1 MPDTDYIYVLG
12 RDGKP
17 QMPTKRKR
25 YVKKLLDAGK
35 ARIAC
40 RIPYTIQLLY
50 RNEPVLQPLMAGID
64 PGRTNI
70 GVSVINENAEPVF
83 SAVVETRN
91 KDIKKLMDARRTHR
105 RASRNGERKARQ
117 RLARRFG
124 TMLKSGMIMRKL
136 PQYSADKF
144 VTCRI
149 IRNTQARFC
158 NRVREAG
165 WLTPSA
171 DQLVET
177 HVNVIKKIQKFL
189 PVTDVTLEVNR
200 FAFAL
205 MDDSEISGIDFQN
218 GPLKGYEDVNA
229 AVSDQQ
235 HGKCIL
241 CGNDI
246 EHFHHIVPRS
256 QGGSNTLKNIA
267 GLCECCHGKVHTDPD
282 AKSRLEKL
290 KNGILKKYSA
300 LSVLNQ
306 AIPYIWS
313 RLAERVGMERLNACT
328 GRDTSMVRQSIG
340 YEKTK
345 NNQMHE
351 ADAFCI
357 ACLGLGI
364 GVVPGMTPE
373 FTYVHKIVQF
383 RRHDRAIINNQR
395 ERTYRLNGET
405 VAKNRRPR
413 FEQKDSA
420 LSDWYEEQVK
430 HHGRKE
436 ADRMR
441 SQLTVEKSTRRYND
455 QDRLMPGA
463 LFEYMGEYYVLSGQ
477 LSNGQYLRAYGDKKT
492 NYLAKKCRII
502 RHNEGL
508 VFVA

>member
-25 YVKKLLDAGK
+25 YIKKLLDSGK

-50 RNEPVLQPLMAGID
+50 ENEPVLQPLMAGIE
-64 PGRTNI
+64 PGHTNI
-70 GVSVINENAEPVF
+70 GVSVVNKNAEPVF

-91 KDIKKLMDARRTHR
+91 KDIKKLMDERRVHR

-124 TMLKSGMIMRKL
+124 TILKAGMVMRKL
-136 PQYSADKF
+136 PQYAVNKF
-144 VTCRI
+144 VTCKI

-171 DQLVET
+171 RQLVET
-177 HVNVIKKIQKFL
+177 HVNVVKKIQKFL
-189 PVTDVTLEVNR
+189 PVTDVTLEVNLEVNR

-205 MDDSEISGIDFQN
+205 MDDPETSGINFQN
-218 GPLKGYEDVNA
+218 GPL
-229 AVSDQQ
+229 
-235 HGKCIL
+235 
-241 CGNDI
+241 
-246 EHFHHIVPRS
+246 
-256 QGGSNTLKNIA
+256 
-267 GLCECCHGKVHTDPD
+267 
-282 AKSRLEKL
+282 LEKL
-290 KNGILKKYSA
+290 KVGILKKYGA

-313 RLAERVGMERLNACT
+313 RLAEHVDTEHLNACT
-328 GRDTSMVRQSIG
+328 GRDTSMARQSLG

-345 NNQMHE
+345 DNQMHE

-357 ACLGLGI
+357 ACLGAGLI
-364 GVVPGMTPE
+364 PAAAPGL
-373 FTYVHKIVQF
+373 TYVHKIVQF

-395 ERTYRLNGET
+395 ERTYRLNGKII
-405 VAKNRRPR
+405 AKNRRPR
-413 FEQKDSA
+413 FEQKCPS
-420 LSDWYEEQVK
+420 LSGWYEEQVK
-430 HHGRKE
+430 CHGRKE
-436 ADRMR
+436 ADRLR

-455 QDRLMPGA
+455 PDRLMPGA
-463 LFEYMGEYYVLSGQ
+463 LFKYMGEYHVLSGQ

-492 NYLAKKCRII
+492 NYPAKKCLII

>member
-12 RDGKP
+12 MDGKP

-25 YVKKLLDAGK
+25 HVMNLLNTGR

-40 RIPYTIQLLY
+40 HVPYTIQLLY
-50 RNEPVLQPLMAGID
+50 ENKPVLQPLMAGID

-70 GVSVINENAEPVF
+70 GVSVINRHAEPVF

-91 KDIKKLMDARRTHR
+91 RDIKRLMDERRAHR
-105 RASRNGERKARQ
+105 RASRGGERKSRQ

-124 TMLKSGMIMRKL
+124 TMLKAGMIMRKL
-136 PQYSADKF
+136 PQYAADKF
-144 VTCRI
+144 ITCKI

-158 NRVREAG
+158 NRVRENG

-171 DQLVET
+171 QHLVET
-177 HVNVIKKIQKFL
+177 HVNVVKKIRKFL
-189 PVTDVTLEVNR
+189 PVTDVTMEINR

-205 MDDSEISGIDFQN
+205 MEDPKTSGIDFQN
-218 GPLKGYEDVNA
+218 GPLKGYDDVNA
-229 AVSDQQ
+229 AIYDQQ
-235 HGKCIL
+235 HGKCLI
-241 CGNDI
+241 CNNDI
-246 EHFHHIVPRS
+246 EHYHHIVPRS

-267 GLCECCHGKVHTDPD
+267 GLCECCHGKVHTSPD

-290 KNGILKKYSA
+290 KAGMLKKYGA

-313 RLAERVGMERLNACT
+313 RLTEYVGMEHMNACT
-328 GRDTSMVRQSIG
+328 GRETSTVRQSLG

-345 NNQMHE
+345 DNQMHE

-357 ACLGLGI
+357 ACI
-364 GVVPGMTPE
+364 GARIAPNTAPE
-373 FTYVHKIVQF
+373 FTCVHKIVQF
-383 RRHDRAIINNQR
+383 RRHDRALIKSQM
-395 ERTYRLNGET
+395 ERTYKLNSKT
-405 VAKNRRPR
+405 VAKNRKPR
-413 FEQKDSA
+413 FEQKGPA

-430 HHGRKE
+430 YHGRQE
-436 ADRMR
+436 ADRLR
-441 SQLTVEKSTRRYND
+441 SQLTVEKSTRRYNNPE
-455 QDRLMPGA
+455 RLMPGA
-463 LFEYMGEYYVLSGQ
+463 LFEYMGECHVLSGQ
-477 LSNGQYLRAYGDKKT
+477 LSNGQYLRAYGDGKT
-492 NYLAKKCRII
+492 NYPAKKCRIV

>member
-25 YVKKLLDAGK
+25 YIKRLLDAGK

-50 RNEPVLQPLMAGID
+50 ENKPVLQPLMAGID

-70 GVSVINENAEPVF
+70 GVSVINKNAEPVF
-83 SAVVETRN
+83 SAVVQTRN
-91 KDIKKLMDARRTHR
+91 KDIKKLMDERRAHR

-117 RLARRFG
+117 RRAKRFG
-124 TMLKSGMIMRKL
+124 TMLKAGMIMRKL
-136 PQYSADKF
+136 PRYAADKF
-144 VTCRI
+144 ITCKI

-171 DQLVET
+171 GQLVET
-177 HVNVIKKIQKFL
+177 HVNVIRKIQKFL

-205 MDDSEISGIDFQN
+205 MNDPETSGIDFQN

-235 HGKCIL
+235 HGKCL
-241 CGNDI
+241 MCGKSI

-282 AKSRLEKL
+282 AKARLEEL
-290 KNGILKKYSA
+290 KAGILKKYGA

-313 RLAERVGMERLNACT
+313 RLAEHVRMEHLNACT
-328 GRDTSMVRQSIG
+328 GRETSMARQSLG

-345 NNQMHE
+345 DNQMHE
-351 ADAFCI
+351 ADSFCV
-357 ACLGLGI
+357 ACLGAGA
-364 GVVPGMTPE
+364 VPETAPE
-373 FTYVHKIVQF
+373 FTYVHQIVQF
-383 RRHDRAIINNQR
+383 RRHDRAVINNQR
-395 ERTYRLNGET
+395 ERTYRLNGEN
-405 VAKNRRPR
+405 VAKNRKPR
-413 FEQKDSA
+413 FEQKGPA
-420 LSDWYEEQVK
+420 LSDWYEEQVERC
-430 HHGRKE
+430 GRQE
-436 ADRMR
+436 ANRMR

-455 QDRLMPGA
+455 PNRLMPGA
-463 LFEYMGEYYVLSGQ
+463 LFEYMGEYHVLSGQ

-492 NYLAKKCRII
+492 NYPAKKCRII

>member
-25 YVKKLLDAGK
+25 YIKKLLDSGK

-50 RNEPVLQPLMAGID
+50 ENEPVLQPLMAGID

-70 GVSVINENAEPVF
+70 GVSVVSKNAESVF
-83 SAVVETRN
+83 SAIVETRN
-91 KDIKKLMDARRTHR
+91 KDIKKLINERWSHR

-124 TMLKSGMIMRKL
+124 TMLKAGMVMRKL
-136 PQYSADKF
+136 PQYAADKF
-144 VTCRI
+144 VTCKI

-171 DQLVET
+171 GQLVET

-205 MDDSEISGIDFQN
+205 MDDLETSGIDFQN
-218 GPLKGYEDVNA
+218 GPLKGYENVNA

-235 HGKCIL
+235 NGKCLL

-246 EHFHHIVPRS
+246 DHFHHIVPRS

-267 GLCECCHGKVHTDPD
+267 GLCECCHGKVHTSPD
-282 AKSRLEKL
+282 AKARLEKL
-290 KNGILKKYSA
+290 KAGILKKYGA

-313 RLAERVGMERLNACT
+313 SLSEHVGMEHLNTCT
-328 GRDTSMVRQSIG
+328 GRDTSMARQSLG

-345 NNQMHE
+345 DNQMHE

-357 ACLGLGI
+357 ACLGAGLI
-364 GVVPGMTPE
+364 PAAAPGL
-373 FTYVHKIVQF
+373 TYVHKIVQF

-395 ERTYRLNGET
+395 ERTYRLNGKII
-405 VAKNRRPR
+405 AKNRRPR
-413 FEQKDSA
+413 FEQKCPS
-420 LSDWYEEQVK
+420 LSGWYEEQVK
-430 HHGRKE
+430 CHGRKE

-441 SQLTVEKSTRRYND
+441 SKLTVEKSTRRYND
-455 QDRLMPGA
+455 PDRLMPGA
-463 LFEYMGEYYVLSGQ
+463 LFKYMGEYHVLSGQ

-492 NYLAKKCRII
+492 NYPAKKCLII

>member
-25 YVKKLLDAGK
+25 YIKKLLDAGR

-40 RIPYTIQLLY
+40 RIPYIIQLLY
-50 RNEPVLQPLMAGID
+50 ENEPVLQPLMAGID

-70 GVSVINENAEPVF
+70 GVSVVNKNAEPLF

-91 KDIKKLMDARRTHR
+91 KDIKKLMDERRAHR

-124 TMLKSGMIMRKL
+124 TMLTAGMVMRKL
-136 PQYSADKF
+136 PQYTADKF
-144 VTCRI
+144 VTCKI

-171 DQLVET
+171 GQLVET
-177 HVNVIKKIQKFL
+177 HVNVVKKIQKFL
-189 PVTDVTLEVNR
+189 PVTDVALEVNR

-205 MDDSEISGIDFQN
+205 MEDPETSGIDFQN

-229 AVSDQQ
+229 AVYDQQ
-235 HGKCIL
+235 HGRCLL

-256 QGGSNTLKNIA
+256 QGGSNTIKNIA
-267 GLCECCHGKVHTDPD
+267 GLCECCHRRVHTNPD
-282 AKSRLEKL
+282 AKARLEKL
-290 KNGILKKYSA
+290 KAGILKKYGA

-313 RLAERVGMERLNACT
+313 RLAEHVGMEHLNACT
-328 GRDTSMVRQSIG
+328 GMDTSMARQSIG

-345 NNQMHE
+345 DNQMHE

-357 ACLGLGI
+357 ACLGAGA
-364 GVVPGMTPE
+364 VPDAAPG
-373 FTYVHKIVQF
+373 FTYVHKIAQF

-395 ERTYRLNGET
+395 ERTYRLSGEII
-405 VAKNRRPR
+405 AKNRRPR
-413 FEQKDSA
+413 LEQKCPS
-420 LSDWYEEQVK
+420 LSGWYEEQVE
-430 HHGRKE
+430 HCGRLE

-441 SQLTVEKSTRRYND
+441 SQLTVEKSTRRYNNP
-455 QDRLMPGA
+455 DRLMPGA
-463 LFEYMGEYYVLSGQ
+463 LFEYMGEYHVLSGQ

-492 NYLAKKCRII
+492 NYPAKKCRII